1 MRPHRLALYS
11 HAVVSGFG
19 HSSISHLR
27 RRSALI
33 CLCLPQGIHL
43 MLQPDSGNFKNS
55 KEDICGVVDRSLVD
69 ESIRRS
75 AGEARK
81 SKYLVLRVET
91 NIR

>member
-1 MRPHRLALYS
+1 
-11 HAVVSGFG
+11 
-19 HSSISHLR
+19 
-27 RRSALI
+27 
-33 CLCLPQGIHL
+33 